1 MEPDMAKKVIKNGD
15 KSIVVDGYGDLTYE
29 LRNRVINEEAGF
41 ACKIILQTSA
51 NNSGMKPGAV
61 VEHAFEVARL
71 TFEHIKANK
80 MDTPF
85 PFKKVFGD
93 DQNG

>member
-1 MEPDMAKKVIKNGD
+1 MAKKVIKNGD
-15 KSIVVDGYGDLTYE
+15 NSIVVGEFGDLKYE
-29 LRNRVINEEAGF
+29 LRNRTVNAEAGF
-41 ACKIILQTSA
+41 ACDIILKLSTSD
-51 NNSGMKPGAV
+51 MKPGAV

-93 DQNG
+93 DQNS

>member
-1 MEPDMAKKVIKNGD
+1 MAKKVIKNGD
-15 KSIVVDGYGDLTYE
+15 KSIVVDKFGGIRNE
-29 LRNRVINEEAGF
+29 VRNRTLNTEAGF
-41 ACKIILQTSA
+41 ACDIILKLST

-71 TFEHIKANK
+71 TFEHIKANR

-85 PFKKVFGD
+85 PFRKVFGD
-93 DQNG
+93 EVERGA

>member
-1 MEPDMAKKVIKNGD
+1 MANKIIKNGD
-15 KSIVVDGYGDLTYE
+15 NSIVVGESGGIRHE
-29 LRNRVINEEAGF
+29 MRNRTVNFEAGF
-41 ACKIILQTSA
+41 ACDIILNLST

-71 TFEHIKANK
+71 TFAHIKANK

-93 DQNG
+93 DQNS

>member
-1 MEPDMAKKVIKNGD
+1 MANKIIKNGD
-15 KSIVVDGYGDLTYE
+15 KSIVVDGFGDLTYE
-29 LRNRVINEEAGF
+29 LRNRTMNAEAGF
-41 ACKIILQTSA
+41 ACDIILKLSSG
-51 NNSGMKPGAV
+51 NHGMKPGAV

-71 TFEHIKANK
+71 TFAHIKANK

-93 DQNG
+93 DQNS

>member
-1 MEPDMAKKVIKNGD
+1 MAHRVIKNGD
-15 KSIVVDGYGDLTYE
+15 NSIVVDGFGE
-29 LRNRVINEEAGF
+29 IRHEMRNRTLNTEAGF
-41 ACKIILQTSA
+41 ACDIILNLST

-93 DQNG
+93 

>member
-1 MEPDMAKKVIKNGD
+1 MANKIIKNGD
-15 KSIVVDGYGDLTYE
+15 NSIVVGEFGGIRHE
-29 LRNRVINEEAGF
+29 LRSRTLNEEAGF
-41 ACKIILQTSA
+41 ACSIILNLST

-71 TFEHIKANK
+71 TFEHIKANR

-93 DQNG
+93 EVERGA